1 MYKTF
6 KEFGLKLQVI
16 KEDLI
21 NLASNIEE
29 RDEFDIEIKNQNAL
43 NTDEELNFLVV
54 KVNRGNLKDL
64 VEKVTSIYN
73 FTAEINEKQKTV
85 IFKRN

>member
-43 NTDEELNFLVV
+43 NTDEELNYLVV